1 MLHWLQFSE
10 RALPHMLHW
19 LQFSEHAP
27 RASFGA
33 PGPAPEAP
41 SRVPPAALLRII
53 IVIISNDLCK
63 TDEARMS
70 QKCINQKK
78 LLAF

>member
-27 RASFGA
+27 RVAFGA

-41 SRVPPAALLRII
+41 SRVPAASLLRIRI
-53 IVIISNDLCK
+53 IIISYDLCK
-63 TDEARMS
+63 TDEARRS
-70 QKCINQKK
+70 QKNVKTQR
-78 LLAF
+78 